1 MIAPR
6 LNIDIGKISS
16 NTHELVRFLS
26 NIGIQVTGV
35 TKSSLGCVT
44 IANALVQAG
53 VQGLGDS
60 RIENIQSMKLAGV
73 SAPITLIRAPMMSQ
87 VERVVRY
94 ADVSFNT
101 ELSTIKRL
109 SAAAHNSDRKHG
121 VVLMIELGDLREG
134 IMPDDIEDIA
144 RQVLRLPN
152 IDLNGIGANLACRS
166 GVMPSVVN
174 MHELSQLANSLEA
187 TLGIVLDTVSGGN
200 SANLEW
206 LIHNGAPGRVNN
218 LRLGESIMLGR
229 EPLYR
234 KNILGLHSNAITLV
248 AEVIE
253 SKLKPSLPIG
263 ILAQN
268 AFGDESVVVDRGTIS
283 QSILALG
290 RQDVDPL
297 GLQAPPGIEILGAS
311 SDHLIIASNQCLEI
325 GSEVSF
331 AVSYSALL
339 QAMTSSFV
347 YKIIINSTD
356 QQKSPASAA
365 ESQ

>member
-1 MIAPR
+1 M
-6 LNIDIGKISS
+6 
-16 NTHELVRFLS
+16 
-26 NIGIQVTGV
+26 TGV
-35 TKSSLGCVT
+35 TKSSLGCVN

-60 RIENIQSMKLAGV
+60 RIENVQAMRLAGV

-101 ELSTIKRL
+101 ELTTIKRL
-109 SAAAHNSDRKHG
+109 SAAALSSDRTHG
-121 VVLMIELGDLREG
+121 VVLMVELGDLREG
-134 IMPDDIEDIA
+134 IMPDDIEGIM
-144 RQVLRLPN
+144 RQVLQLPN
-152 IDLNGIGANLACRS
+152 IDLTGIGANLACRS
-166 GVMPSVVN
+166 GVVPSVVN
-174 MHELSQLANSLEA
+174 MDELSQLANSLEA
-187 TLGIVLDTVSGGN
+187 NLGITLDTVSGGN

-206 LIHNGAPGRVNN
+206 LINNGAPGRVNN

-229 EPLYR
+229 EPLHR
-234 KNILGLHSNAITLV
+234 KNILGLHSDAITLV

-253 SKLKPSLPIG
+253 SKLKPSLPKG

-268 AFGDESVVVDRGTIS
+268 AFGDEPDFVDRGTIS

-311 SDHLIIASNQCLEI
+311 SDHLIIASSQCLEI

-331 AVSYSALL
+331 GVSYSALL

-347 YKIIINSTD
+347 YKVIINTTD
-356 QQKSPASAA
+356 QQPSSAFCNRA
-365 ESQ
+365 A